1 MLKDG
6 PNLLGVSRE
15 GGRKRSMGLKVARV
29 LSIHISN
36 VGEDWGAGY
45 HLHVNGGILGLF
57 IPKRGVIIL
66 ILWDKCNSDDIHKWH
81 ASNAPYSTQKGLN
94 FVKYPRGSGGV

>member
-1 MLKDG
+1 
-6 PNLLGVSRE
+6 
-15 GGRKRSMGLKVARV
+15 MGLEVARV
-29 LSIHISN
+29 LSVNISV

-57 IPKRGVIIL
+57 VPKREIVIL
-66 ILWDKCNSDDIHKWH
+66 ILRDKRNSDDIHKWH
-81 ASNAPYSTQKGLN
+81 TSNAPYLTQKGLN